1 MTTAIRVV
9 GQTEGNIAVWKI
21 FPNEDPVRNAET
33 GLTAEET
40 KTSEV
45 KELQNAENYLD
56 KAVEALTCPQIKY
69 FGEFN

>member
-1 MTTAIRVV
+1 MTTAVRVV
-9 GQTEGNIAVWKI
+9 GQTGGNIAVWTT

-45 KELQNAENYLD
+45 KGL
-56 KAVEALTCPQIKY
+56 
-69 FGEFN
+69 